1 MSVAA
6 SSAARINRLSEP
18 ECGEWAAQPTVN
30 PVTKRNILLDG
41 PTYKAI
47 ARRCQE
53 SYGIAPGGRASAST
67 SASDSSESPE
77 PLPKTVGKW
86 QVPQTR
92 SEWDKAKLLR
102 ATFKRLCVACRMY
115 GFVTDRHATNAEA
128 LVKIHQLLIERGGI
142 IPEADEAAI
151 AECIVV
157 LVDAS
162 APAKVKRHLGTVHYT
177 MGEYETIAEHATI
190 TLLGGN
196 QINLNIA
203 KLTNNLQ
210 VSDFNKY
217 MQSGS
222 RPDSEKVTGMLVAL
236 EGLAHDIVLMR
247 APSGAPAPGA
257 PGADAYDLPKSR
269 SRSLP
274 ESISQR
280 RVKQK
285 KPRRQGADPEDADE
299 YYPWSATEE
308 AVPTDRSR
316 FRSHAKLSA
325 MSAGPVGPAAPAPL
339 PPLTPKKRTAMLA
352 ELRAACTVMKD
363 MISMQRFDRM
373 NKKSLQLVVRLGPA
387 DRAGQQR
394 CYYVKNIY
402 QLWANAV
409 KENKPFRDPLTR
421 EPVSPDDKDQIM
433 SKVRRIRP
441 DAPDPRGY
449 AQIRDKKLALAIHQ
463 INFNYADIVS
473 EQYQNHTP
481 PPTAATDR
489 GTVGFYSI
497 TVRRPVGRQTY
508 LILDLGFIP
517 SDIELA
523 DVGGDANLTSSA
535 VIGNIQSLFESGQ
548 LMISNVIPYRCCRI
562 HMGKTVNYW
571 VQKTSDSP
579 VARSIN
585 MRRWKMMATE
595 VYDHL

>member
-18 ECGEWAAQPTVN
+18 ECGEWAARPTVN
-30 PVTKRNILLDG
+30 PVTKRGILLDG

-53 SYGIAPGGRASAST
+53 SYGIAPGGRSSPGASPGASEE
-67 SASDSSESPE
+67 A
-77 PLPKTVGKW
+77 LPKTVGRW

-92 SEWDKAKLLR
+92 SEWDKATAIRTL
-102 ATFKRLCVACRMY
+102 FKKLCVACRMY
-115 GFVTDRHATNAEA
+115 GFITDRYVTYAKD
-128 LVKIHQLLIERGGI
+128 LIKIHQILIERGGI
-142 IPEADEAAI
+142 IPEAAEAAI

-162 APAKVKRHLGTVHYT
+162 APANVKRHLGTVHYS
-177 MGEYETIAEHATI
+177 MSGYEGLVEHAII
-190 TLLGGN
+190 TLLRGS
-196 QINLNIA
+196 QINLNVA
-203 KLTNNLQ
+203 ELTNNLQ
-210 VSDFNKY
+210 VSEFNDY
-217 MQSGS
+217 METGS
-222 RPDSEKVTGMLVAL
+222 RPDSEKATELLVAL
-236 EGLAHDIVLMR
+236 EGLAHDIVLM
-247 APSGAPAPGA
+247 GA
-257 PGADAYDLPKSR
+257 PGAAAASYDLPKSR

-285 KPRRQGADPEDADE
+285 KPKRAAEDADE

-308 AVPTDRSR
+308 AAPTERSR

-325 MSAGPVGPAAPAPL
+325 MSPAAAQL

-387 DRAGQQR
+387 SPAGQQR

-402 QLWANAV
+402 QLWANAA
-409 KENKPFRDPLTR
+409 KDNKPFRDPLTR
-421 EPVSPDDKDQIM
+421 DTVSAADKDQIM
-433 SKVRRIRP
+433 RKVRYVRP
-441 DAPDPRGY
+441 DAPDPREH
-449 AQIRDKKLALAIHQ
+449 AQLRDKKLALSIHQ

-473 EQYQNHTP
+473 QEYQTRTP
-481 PPTAATDR
+481 PPTAAAATAANS
-489 GTVGFYSI
+489 GVVGFYNI
-497 TVRRPVGRQTY
+497 TVRRPVGKQTY
-508 LILDLGFIP
+508 IIVDLGFVP

-535 VIGNIQSLFESGQ
+535 VIGNIQALFESGR
-548 LMISNVIPYRCCRI
+548 LMISNVIPYRCCRV
-562 HMGKTVNYW
+562 HMDRDVKYW

-579 VARSIN
+579 IARSVN

>member
-18 ECGEWAAQPTVN
+18 ECGEWAARPTVN
-30 PVTKRNILLDG
+30 PLTKRGISLNG

-53 SYGIAPGGRASAST
+53 SYGIAPGGRASPSAS
-67 SASDSSESPE
+67 SADSSDSSASEE
-77 PLPKTVGKW
+77 PLPKYVGKW

-92 SEWDKAKLLR
+92 AEWTEATPLR
-102 ATFKRLCVACRMY
+102 TRFKKLCVACRMY
-115 GFVTDRHATNAEA
+115 GFVTDRHVTDAKN
-128 LVKIHQLLIERGGI
+128 LIQIHQLLIERGGI

-162 APAKVKRHLGTVHYT
+162 VPANVKRHLGTVYYT
-177 MGEYETIAEHATI
+177 MSEYAEVVEYAI
-190 TLLGGN
+190 LTLLNGN
-196 QINLNIA
+196 HSDLDIP
-203 KLTNNLQ
+203 KLKNNLQ
-210 VSDFNKY
+210 VAEFNEY
-217 MQSGS
+217 MTTG
-222 RPDSEKVTGMLVAL
+222 RRADSERATELFVVL
-236 EGLAHDIVLMR
+236 EGLTHDIVLMN
-247 APSGAPAPGA
+247 ATGPGV
-257 PGADAYDLPKSR
+257 PGADAAAYDLPKSR

-308 AVPTDRSR
+308 AAPTDRSR

-325 MSAGPVGPAAPAPL
+325 MSAGPEGPGGPL

-352 ELRAACTVMKD
+352 ELSKACTVMKD

-387 DRAGQQR
+387 SPEGQQR

-402 QLWANAV
+402 QLWANAA
-409 KENKPFRDPLTR
+409 KDNKPAKDPLTR
-421 EPVSPDDKDQIM
+421 EPISAADKDQIM
-433 SKVRRIRP
+433 SKVRYVRP

-449 AQIRDKKLALAIHQ
+449 AQPRDKKLALAIHQ
-463 INFNYADIVS
+463 INFNYSDIVS
-473 EQYQNHTP
+473 EQYQNRTP

-489 GTVGFYSI
+489 GTVGFYNI
-497 TVRRPVGRQTY
+497 TVRRTVGRQTY
-508 LILDLGFIP
+508 LIMDLGFIP

-535 VIGNIQSLFESGQ
+535 VIGNIQSLFESGR
-548 LMISNVIPYRCCRI
+548 LMISNIIPYRCCRI
-562 HMGKTVNYW
+562 HMGKTMKYW

-579 VARSIN
+579 VARNVN

>member
-1 MSVAA
+1 
-6 SSAARINRLSEP
+6 
-18 ECGEWAAQPTVN
+18 
-30 PVTKRNILLDG
+30 
-41 PTYKAI
+41 
-47 ARRCQE
+47 
-53 SYGIAPGGRASAST
+53 
-67 SASDSSESPE
+67 
-77 PLPKTVGKW
+77 
-86 QVPQTR
+86 
-92 SEWDKAKLLR
+92 
-102 ATFKRLCVACRMY
+102 MY
-115 GFVTDRHATNAEA
+115 GFVTDQHMTDARDLAR
-128 LVKIHQLLIERGGI
+128 IHQLLIERGDI

-162 APAKVKRHLGTVHYT
+162 APAKVKRSQGTLYNITVS
-177 MGEYETIAEHATI
+177 EYAALVEHAII
-190 TLLGGN
+190 TLLRGS
-196 QINLNIA
+196 QTSLNVA
-203 KLTNNLQ
+203 EMTNNLQ
-210 VSDFNKY
+210 AAEFEEY
-217 MQSGS
+217 MERGR
-222 RPDSEKVTGMLVAL
+222 RPDSEKATELLVAL
-236 EGLAHDIVLMR
+236 EGLRHDIVLM
-247 APSGAPAPGA
+247 GAPGVPGA
-257 PGADAYDLPKSR
+257 PGAAEAAYDLPKSR

-285 KPRRQGADPEDADE
+285 KPKRAAEDADE

-308 AVPTDRSR
+308 AAPTERSR

-325 MSAGPVGPAAPAPL
+325 MSPAAAQL

-387 DRAGQQR
+387 SPAGQQR

-402 QLWANAV
+402 QLWANAA
-409 KENKPFRDPLTR
+409 KDNKPFRDPLTR
-421 EPVSPDDKDQIM
+421 DTVSPADKDQIM
-433 SKVRRIRP
+433 RKVRYVRP
-441 DAPDPRGY
+441 DAPDPRGH
-449 AQIRDKKLALAIHQ
+449 AQLRDKKLALSIHQ

-473 EQYQNHTP
+473 QEYQTRTP
-481 PPTAATDR
+481 PPTAAAATAANS
-489 GTVGFYSI
+489 GVVGFYNI

-508 LILDLGFIP
+508 IIVDLGFIP

-535 VIGNIQSLFESGQ
+535 VIGNIQALFESGR

-562 HMGKTVNYW
+562 HMGKDVKYW

-579 VARSIN
+579 IARSVN